1 MWVLITFLLILSQIG
16 DRRRMWQVAGLFILA
31 EAVMYNLILNVWYS
45 AWDFVALDNI
55 VTPII
60 GLVALGGGVWFLS
73 RWWKSRGQNTLVC
86 DVTSDDGSTKLVN
99 RMQELAQRPLTWL
112 VALGIIGVAFSVNII
127 EFACS
132 IGIPQAYTKILE
144 LNDLSFI
151 GRQLE
156 LLVFT
161 VMYMIDDLI
170 VFALAIWGFSRLQA
184 HGARYASY
192 SALIGGVALLLLGL
206 LLIFAPEALVLG

>member
-1 MWVLITFLLILSQIG
+1 
-16 DRRRMWQVAGLFILA
+16 MWQVAGLFILA